1 MSCPVDAADALAQGL
16 VESRLAA
23 CVNLVPR
30 VVSTYRWNEAVQRD
44 DEALLIIKTRA
55 DRFDDLRIAVL
66 ARHPY
71 ELPEIIAVD
80 VTAGHAPYLDWILAS
95 VS

>member
-1 MSCPVDAADALAQGL
+1 VSCPVDAADALAQGL